1 MYQVPNVS
9 RGFGAYIPPR
19 HQKFSKENAGRQ
31 DRPNVYFPT
40 TQFNAASKK
49 LLYVKP
55 HSPCVTDGDPITR
68 QRKFMVSPNP
78 TENVDAQRFQKL
90 WDAGHLGGQ
99 NMNPINPLSKFGM
112 NLHDRLGPFGLADF
126 KQRAFLTT
134 SSY

>member
-1 MYQVPNVS
+1 MYQVPDKS
-9 RGFGAYIPPR
+9 RGYGAYIPPR
-19 HQKFSKENAGRQ
+19 KQKYSTINAGKQ
-31 DRPNVYFPT
+31 ERPNVYFPT
-40 TQFNAASKK
+40 TQFNAANPA

-55 HSPCVTDGDPITR
+55 HSPCVTDGDPMSR
-68 QRKFMVSPNP
+68 QRKFMVSPGP
-78 TENVDAQRFQKL
+78 TADVSAQRFQKL

-99 NMNPINPLSKFGM
+99 NMLPINPLSKFGI

>member
-1 MYQVPNVS
+1 MYQVPKVS
-9 RGFGAYIPPR
+9 KGFGAYIFPR
-19 HQKFSKENAGRQ
+19 EQTYSVVNAGKQ
-31 DRPNVYFPT
+31 DRPNVYFPS
-40 TQFNAASKK
+40 TQFNSANPS

-68 QRKFMVSPNP
+68 QRKFMVSPGP
-78 TENVDAQRFQKL
+78 TANIDAQRAQQL
-90 WDAGHLGGQ
+90 WGAGKIGQ
-99 NMNPINPLSKFGM
+99 NVNPINPLSKFGI

>member
-1 MYQVPNVS
+1 MLVNNSLKNSGEVRS
-9 RGFGAYIPPR
+9 
-19 HQKFSKENAGRQ
+19 SN
-31 DRPNVYFPT
+31 
-40 TQFNAASKK
+40 S
-49 LLYVKP
+49 
-55 HSPCVTDGDPITR
+55 
-68 QRKFMVSPNP
+68 

-99 NMNPINPLSKFGM
+99 NMNPINPLSKFGI

>member
-1 MYQVPNVS
+1 MYQVPKVS
-9 RGFGAYIPPR
+9 KGFGAYIFPR
-19 HQKFSKENAGRQ
+19 EQTYSVVNAGKQ
-31 DRPNVYFPT
+31 DRPNVYFPS
-40 TQFNAASKK
+40 TQFNAANPS

-68 QRKFMVSPNP
+68 QRKFMVSPGP
-78 TENVDAQRFQKL
+78 TANIDAQRAQQL
-90 WDAGHLGGQ
+90 WGAGKIGQ
-99 NMNPINPLSKFGM
+99 NINPINPLSKFGI